1 MDTITTSV
9 GGLISA
15 VNDAVDPITSVAN
28 GILCLPYI
36 LTDGIGGLMN
46 TAINTLA
53 STLKSIAE
61 GLQGLINKVVKSVIN
76 KIVGA
81 IKKLLGKILSVFD
94 IINSIIKKIKALVNK
109 IKNAIFERENC
120 KFVAASLFKCILS
133 EAANSI
139 KKKETAIPDIT
150 SIIDSK
156 TQSIADK
163 ITQPGELIDRYV
175 DKAANMAS
183 RATTAVKT
191 LSLF

>member
-9 GGLISA
+9 GGLIGA
-15 VNDAVDPITSVAN
+15 VNDKVDTITSVAN

-36 LTDGIGGLMN
+36 LTDGIGGLIN

-53 STLKSIAE
+53 STLKSIAT
-61 GLQGLINKVVKSVIN
+61 GLQGLINSVVKSVIG

-81 IKKLLGKILSVFD
+81 IKKLLGKILSVFNLIKS
-94 IINSIIKKIKALVNK
+94 IINAVKGLINK
-109 IKNAIFERENC
+109 IRNAIFERENC

-133 EAANSI
+133 ETANSI
-139 KKKETAIPDIT
+139 KKKETAGTDIV
-150 SIIDSK
+150 SLIDSK

-175 DKAANMAS
+175 DKASNMAS
-183 RATTAVKT
+183 RATSAVN
-191 LSLF
+191 SLTVF

>member
-1 MDTITTSV
+1 METITTSI
-9 GGLISA
+9 GGLIGA
-15 VNDAVDPITSVAN
+15 VNDEVDTIMFVAD

-61 GLQGLINKVVKSVIN
+61 GLQGLINKVVKSVIS

-81 IKKLLGKILSVFD
+81 IKQLLGKILSVFD
-94 IINSIIKKIKALVNK
+94 LINSLIKKIKALVNK
-109 IKNAIFERENC
+109 IKSAIFERENC
-120 KFVAASLFKCILS
+120 KFVAATLFKCILS
-133 EAANSI
+133 EAAKSI
-139 KKKETAIPDIT
+139 TKRESSVPDIV
-150 SIIDSK
+150 SLIDSK
-156 TQSIADK
+156 TQLVADK

-183 RATTAVKT
+183 RATSAVKS

>member
-1 MDTITTSV
+1 
-9 GGLISA
+9 
-15 VNDAVDPITSVAN
+15 
-28 GILCLPYI
+28 
-36 LTDGIGGLMN
+36 MN

>member
-1 MDTITTSV
+1 MTAITTSV
-9 GGLISA
+9 GGLIST
-15 VNDAVDPITSVAN
+15 VNDKVDTITSVAN

-36 LTDGIGGLMN
+36 LTEGLGGLIN

-53 STLKSIAE
+53 STLKSIAA
-61 GLQGLINKVVKSVIN
+61 GLKGLINSVVKSVVG

-94 IINSIIKKIKALVNK
+94 IIRSLINKVKSLINK

-133 EAANSI
+133 ETANSI
-139 KKKETAIPDIT
+139 TKKESSGSDIT
-150 SIIDSK
+150 SLIDSK

-163 ITQPGELIDRYV
+163 ITQPGQLIDRYV

-183 RATTAVKT
+183 RATSAVNT
-191 LSLF
+191 LTVF

>member
-9 GGLISA
+9 GGLIGA
-15 VNDAVDPITSVAN
+15 VNDKVDTITSVAN

-53 STLKSIAE
+53 STLKSIAA

-94 IINSIIKKIKALVNK
+94 IIKSLINKVKSLINK
-109 IKNAIFERENC
+109 IKSAIFERENC

-139 KKKETAIPDIT
+139 TKRESAIPDIT
-150 SIIDSK
+150 SLIDSK

-175 DKAANMAS
+175 DKASNMAS
-183 RATTAVKT
+183 RATTAVNS

>member
-15 VNDAVDPITSVAN
+15 VNDEVDTITSVAN